1 MLIGKMLIGT
11 KMTNEEKKAYLS
23 DALVAH
29 NGLAYLVDKAAEVL
43 NNPILILDPS
53 MKVLAKSTV
62 LEAETEFWE
71 SLDPNNEKRIIFAKE
86 VEKAGVFEHLMHKDT
101 PIYGSFYFSEHR
113 MLGCRIRDKIGSVAY
128 SCIIEM
134 NPIQPED
141 EELLVYLCKLF
152 YFEMLYTG
160 QTAMQRIPEYSIIS
174 DLIEGSADKQE
185 ITQRIEYLGVS
196 LPKKIRLL
204 VLQYD
209 KNQLGLSIFYINSFL
224 SSQLQDCI
232 SLVYD
237 DRIVII
243 MDEEKWGQQ
252 SLNIIMNQINDYKI
266 RIGTGFC
273 ISDVMD
279 IKSAYDQALTA
290 IAIGSESES
299 QEKYY
304 SYESYALK
312 DLIMKLEKSTDLSSF
327 IHPRVRALR
336 EYDMAHGTELE
347 MTFETYLSCLQSIV
361 RTAEELH
368 IHRST
373 LYSRLEKIDEILTS
387 YGDSEDDLFLRLS
400 LYIDKY
406 VGMKNQ

>member
-1 MLIGKMLIGT
+1 
-11 KMTNEEKKAYLS
+11 MTNEEKKAYLS

-29 NGLAYLVDKAAEVL
+29 NGLTYLVDKAAEVL
-43 NNPILILDPS
+43 NNPVLILDPS

-62 LEAETEFWE
+62 MEAEPEFWE
-71 SLDPNNEKRIIFAKE
+71 SLEPNNEKRIIFAKE
-86 VEKAGVFEHLMHKDT
+86 VEKAGIFEHMMHKDT
-101 PIYGSFYFSEHR
+101 PIYGSFYFSDHR
-113 MLGCRIRDKIGSVAY
+113 MLGCRIRDKIDSVAY
-128 SCIIEM
+128 SCVIEM
-134 NPIQPED
+134 NPIEPED

-160 QTAMQRIPEYSIIS
+160 QTAMQRIPEYSIIT
-174 DLIEGSADKQE
+174 DLIEGSADEQE
-185 ITQRIEYLGVS
+185 IKQRIEYLGIS
-196 LPKKIRLL
+196 LPEKIRLL

-243 MDEEKWGQQ
+243 MDEEKWDQH
-252 SLNIIMNQINDYKI
+252 SLNIIMSQISDYKI

-273 ISDVMD
+273 IADVMD

-290 IAIGSESES
+290 IAIGSESEP
-299 QEKYY
+299 QKKYY
-304 SYESYALK
+304 SYEAYALK
-312 DLIMKLEKSTDLSSF
+312 DIIMKLKKTTDLMPF
-327 IHPRVRALR
+327 IHPKVRALR
-336 EYDMAHGTELE
+336 EYDTAHGTELE
-347 MTFETYLSCLQSIV
+347 MTFESYLSCLQSV
-361 RTAEELH
+361 VKTAEKLH

-373 LYSRLEKIDEILTS
+373 LYTRLEKIDEILSS
-387 YGDSEDDLFLRLS
+387 YGKSEDDLYLRMS

-406 VGMKNQ
+406 VGKKDQ

>member
-1 MLIGKMLIGT
+1 
-11 KMTNEEKKAYLS
+11 MTNEEKKAYLS

-29 NGLAYLVDKAAEVL
+29 NGLTYLVDKAAEVL
-43 NNPILILDPS
+43 NNPVLILDPS

-62 LEAETEFWE
+62 MEAEPEFWE
-71 SLDPNNEKRIIFAKE
+71 SLEPNNEKRIIFAKE
-86 VEKAGVFEHLMHKDT
+86 VEKAGIFEHMMHKDT
-101 PIYGSFYFSEHR
+101 PIYGSFYFSDHR
-113 MLGCRIRDKIGSVAY
+113 MLGCRIRDKIDSVAY
-128 SCIIEM
+128 SCVIEM
-134 NPIQPED
+134 NPIEPED

-160 QTAMQRIPEYSIIS
+160 QTAMQRIPEYSIIT
-174 DLIEGSADKQE
+174 DLIEGSADEQE
-185 ITQRIEYLGVS
+185 IKQRIEYLGIS
-196 LPKKIRLL
+196 LPEKIRLL

-243 MDEEKWGQQ
+243 MDEEKWDQH
-252 SLNIIMNQINDYKI
+252 SLNIIMNQISDYKI

-273 ISDVMD
+273 IADVMD

-290 IAIGSESES
+290 IAIGSESEP
-299 QEKYY
+299 QKKYY
-304 SYESYALK
+304 SYEAYALK
-312 DLIMKLEKSTDLSSF
+312 DIIMKLKKTTDLMPF
-327 IHPRVRALR
+327 IHPKVRALR
-336 EYDMAHGTELE
+336 EYDTAHGTELE
-347 MTFETYLSCLQSIV
+347 MTFESYLSCLQSV
-361 RTAEELH
+361 VKTAEKLH

-373 LYSRLEKIDEILTS
+373 LYTRLEKIDEILSS
-387 YGDSEDDLFLRLS
+387 YGKTEDDLYLRMS

-406 VGMKNQ
+406 VGKKDQ